1 MMSNKHNDHIHDS
14 ELINYIKSMPEAEPH
29 VDFTRSVMQQ
39 LAPKK
44 VPFWRKLLSW
54 FTNPVSVSFSPAKV
68 AGGLTAAALL
78 IMVGFIWGAD
88 STKQDQSSAIRFIL
102 NDPAKEARTVSV
114 IGSFNN
120 WKPEGGSM
128 RYDAEAGYWILE
140 SSLPPGNHEYSFLID
155 GNKIQLD
162 PRAPMIRDDGFGNRN
177 SMILV
182 SDSDEQHL

>member
-1 MMSNKHNDHIHDS
+1 MSNKHNDPIRES
-14 ELINYIKSMPEAEPH
+14 ELINYIKSIPEVEPP
-29 VDFTRSVMQQ
+29 VDFSRSVMRQ
-39 LAPKK
+39 LGPKK
-44 VPFWRKLLSW
+44 IPLWRKVVWW
-54 FTNPVSVSFSPAKV
+54 FTNPVSVSFSPAKL

-78 IMVGFIWGAD
+78 IMIGFYWGAD
-88 STKQDQSSAIRFIL
+88 SSKQDQSSAIRFIM
-102 NDPAKEARTVSV
+102 NDPAKEAQSVSV

-140 SSLPPGNHEYSFLID
+140 STLPPGNHEYSFLID
-155 GNKIQLD
+155 GKKIQLD

-182 SDSDEQHL
+182 SGNDEQHI